1 MDEENVKKSSRE
13 TNPNAGHRQRLRER
27 YLKEGLDNFQPHE
40 VIEMLLHYAIP
51 RKDTKEIAKQLN
63 KSLGGVSGVFDS
75 SAEEIMKVAG
85 VGENSAI
92 LLSMLG
98 PLFRYYTKEQAM
110 KNPVS
115 GPQEIERYLVNRLCG
130 YEKEMV
136 VLACIDNRYGLVT
149 DVIIGEGSVNESVID
164 KRKAVEMVLKYNA
177 TAAVIA
183 HNHPAGFALPS
194 RADIQSTIEL
204 KNAFDAIGVRLLDH
218 IITCP
223 DDHVSMAQSRQFA
236 YIFE

>member
-1 MDEENVKKSSRE
+1 LSEENKSSKDV
-13 TNPNAGHRQRLRER
+13 NPAAGHRQRLRNR
-27 YLKEGLDNFQPHE
+27 YLKEGLENFEPHE

-51 RKDTKEIAKQLN
+51 RKDTKEIARRLKN
-63 KSLGGVSGVFDS
+63 ELGGVSGVFDAS
-75 SAEEIMKVAG
+75 PEAIMKVAG

-98 PLFRYYTKEQAM
+98 PLFRYYTKEKAM
-110 KNPVS
+110 KNRIS
-115 GPQEIERYLVNRLCG
+115 GPQEIGEYLVNRLCG
-130 YEKEMV
+130 YEREV
-136 VLACIDNRYGLVT
+136 VLLACIDNRYGLIT

-164 KRKAVEMVLKYNA
+164 KRRAVEMVLKYNA
-177 TAAVIA
+177 TAAMIA

-194 RADIQSTIEL
+194 KADIRSTIEL
-204 KNAFDAIGVRLLDH
+204 KNAFDAVGVRFLDH

-223 DDHVSMAQSRQFA
+223 DDHVSMVQSRQFA

>member
-1 MDEENVKKSSRE
+1 MGEDKAKKSGE
-13 TNPNAGHRQRLRER
+13 NTNPNAGHRQRVRER
-27 YLKEGLDNFQPHE
+27 YLKEGLDNFEPHE
-40 VIEMLLHYAIP
+40 VIEMLLHYAVP
-51 RKDTKEIAKQLN
+51 RRDTKSLAKTLN
-63 KSLGGVSGVFDS
+63 KELGGVSGIFDS
-75 SAEEIMKVAG
+75 SPERIMKVAG

-98 PLFRYYTKEQAM
+98 PLFRYYTKEQAK
-110 KNPVS
+110 KNPVN
-115 GPQEIERYLVNRLCG
+115 GPAGIEEYMVNRLCG

-136 VLACIDNRYGLVT
+136 LLACIDNRYGLIT
-149 DVIIGEGSVNESVID
+149 DIIIGEGSVNESVID

-204 KNAFDAIGVRLLDH
+204 KAAFDAIGVRFLDH

-223 DDHVSMAQSRQFA
+223 DDYISLAQSKQFSHL
-236 YIFE
+236 FE